1 MSQVF
6 YGTAYSREQAL
17 IMDGR
22 MLHFSSDGDFID
34 EMKYTSKYV
43 QRSIQEVDVVSV
55 LAGRAVDK
63 GELGLNCGGVF
74 TVLSYTGRLPQIIMK
89 INALPGVVATLRRQ
103 DDFFQGFIL
112 FKMGTITPTLIRDTL
127 IHV

>member
-63 GELGLNCGGVF
+63 GELV
-74 TVLSYTGRLPQIIMK
+74 
-89 INALPGVVATLRRQ
+89 
-103 DDFFQGFIL
+103 
-112 FKMGTITPTLIRDTL
+112 
-127 IHV
+127 